1 MLGQQSLGYFV
12 WNYRTE
18 LENVVY
24 IFQSFIDF
32 LFFFLQERSA
42 QARIMDLESQLSR
55 STQSTQLL
63 KRTKEEVCQQ
73 SFSLKKSRLY
83 IFLTALDLQR
93 EQVKSLWI
101 IYLKKIHILF

>member
-12 WNYRTE
+12 WDYRAV
-18 LENVVY
+18 LEDVVY
-24 IFQSFIDF
+24 IFQSCINFI
-32 LFFFLQERSA
+32 LIIQERSA

-73 SFSLKKSRLY
+73 SFSFKNHDY
-83 IFLTALDLQR
+83 NYFYCA
-93 EQVKSLWI
+93 
-101 IYLKKIHILF
+101 

>member
-12 WNYRTE
+12 WNYRAE
-18 LENVVY
+18 LEDVVY
-24 IFQSFIDF
+24 IFQSFIGF
-32 LFFFLQERSA
+32 LLFIFLQERSA

-73 SFSLKKSRLY
+73 SFSLKK
-83 IFLTALDLQR
+83 
-93 EQVKSLWI
+93 
-101 IYLKKIHILF
+101 

>member
-12 WNYRTE
+12 WNYRAE
-18 LENVVY
+18 LEDVVY
-24 IFQSFIDF
+24 IFQSFIGF
-32 LFFFLQERSA
+32 LLFIFLQERSA

-73 SFSLKKSRLY
+73 SFSLKK
-83 IFLTALDLQR
+83 IT
-93 EQVKSLWI
+93 I
-101 IYLKKIHILF
+101 IYISYCA

>member
-12 WNYRTE
+12 WNYRAE
-18 LENVVY
+18 LEDVVY

-32 LFFFLQERSA
+32 LFIYFFLQERSA

-73 SFSLKKSRLY
+73 SFSLKK
-83 IFLTALDLQR
+83 IT
-93 EQVKSLWI
+93 I
-101 IYLKKIHILF
+101 IYISYCA